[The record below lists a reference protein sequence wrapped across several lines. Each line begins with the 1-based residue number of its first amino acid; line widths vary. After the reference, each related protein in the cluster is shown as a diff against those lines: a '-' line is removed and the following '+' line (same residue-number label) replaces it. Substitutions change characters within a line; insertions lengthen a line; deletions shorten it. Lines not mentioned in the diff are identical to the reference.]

1 MLFLVLCGGL
11 FSFLGEDTGD
21 DILLGGDS
29 MASNSVSSIPGG
41 MGSFV
46 TLLGLVLIELVSIG
60 SGCASLGR
68 DSTEILDVSLLFEPK
83 AGSLFFGST
92 FMGNVSGMGISS
104 ISIGTAVVVD
114 DV

>member
-11 FSFLGEDTGD
+11 FSLLGEDTGD

-29 MASNSVSSIPGG
+29 IASNSVSSIPGG

-60 SGCASLGR
+60 SGCASPER
-68 DSTEILDVSLLFEPK
+68 DSSEILDASLLLEAI

-92 FMGNVSGMGISS
+92 FMGAVSGMGISS
-104 ISIGTAVVVD
+104 MSIGTAIVVD